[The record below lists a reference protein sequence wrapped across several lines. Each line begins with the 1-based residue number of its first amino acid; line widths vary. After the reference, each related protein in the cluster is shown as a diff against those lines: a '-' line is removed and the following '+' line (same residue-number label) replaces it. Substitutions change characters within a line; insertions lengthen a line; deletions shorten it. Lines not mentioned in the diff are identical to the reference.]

1 MNATEIP
8 DKLYI
13 NELSEVGSQESQI
26 AREND
31 RVIERRLLW
40 KIDLRILPILTF
52 LYVFSAMDRS
62 DIGNAQVA
70 GMQKDIGASSQQWTL
85 VAALF
90 YIGYIVSQPVATLFM
105 RRLNPPNLFAFACCL
120 WGALT
125 ILMLTSKNY
134 QQATALR
141 VLIGLAEGLLQAAPF
156 YLSLWYKVT
165 ELGTRGAIF
174 FSVASLAGA
183 CNGLIAYG
191 LETNLSNTPPFK
203 PWQWLFLIEGIMSVG
218 FSLIVWLLLPPV
230 PERIHFGFTD
240 DEKRIAIARSVQ
252 AYNTIDAKVNKA
264 HIKDIF
270 KRPLIYFMIIAYSG
284 TIVAL
289 SSLTN
294 FLPSII
300 QGMGYSSVDAQLM
313 TGMRQQLI
321 YLFIFSI
328 FDNLQIKTHIYIV
341 QSITFTVPVYAVAF
355 VSTIFFGRLSDRLQ
369 IRGPLAVCLTTIAL
383 VGYILLLAVRTS
395 VVGRY
400 IALCIIAAGMYPS
413 VPIVLTWTNVN
424 IIGYTRRATA
434 AATVNMIAQVF
445 GVIANLLFT
454 KPPYYTSGIAFVVAA
469 MGVAMITELIAIFWL
484 KAQNKK
490 KREALFTP
498 EAEQQREKSY
508 EVLGNAHPDFLF
520 TV

>member
-1 MNATEIP
+1 MNSSESP

-13 NELSEVGSQESQI
+13 NELSEVGSQESQT

-31 RVIERRLLW
+31 RIVERRLLW
-40 KIDLRILPILTF
+40 KIDLRILPILTL

-120 WGALT
+120 WGTLT

-156 YLSLWYKVT
+156 YLSLWYKIT

-191 LETNLSNTPPFK
+191 LETNFSNAPPFK

-230 PERIHFGFTD
+230 PENVYFGFTA

-252 AYNTIDAKVNKA
+252 AFNTIDAKVNKA

-270 KRPLIYFMIIAYSG
+270 KQPFIYFMVIAYSG

-313 TGMRQQLI
+313 TG
-321 YLFIFSI
+321 
-328 FDNLQIKTHIYIV
+328 
-341 QSITFTVPVYAVAF
+341 
-355 VSTIFFGRLSDRLQ
+355 
-369 IRGPLAVCLTTIAL
+369 
-383 VGYILLLAVRTS
+383 YILLLAVRAS

-400 IALCIIAAGMYPS
+400 VALCIIAAGMYPS

-434 AATVNMIAQVF
+434 AAAVNMIAQVF
-445 GVIANLLFT
+445 GVVANLLFT

-469 MGVAMITELIAIFWL
+469 MGVAVITELIAIFWL
-484 KAQNKK
+484 RAQNKK
-490 KREALFTP
+490 KRVAHATP

-508 EVLGNAHPDFLF
+508 EDLGNAHPDFFF
-520 TV
+520 TI

>member
-1 MNATEIP
+1 MNQSEIP

-13 NELSEVGSQESQI
+13 NELSEVGSQESQTT
-26 AREND
+26 REND
-31 RVIERRLLW
+31 RSIERRLLW
-40 KIDLRILPILTF
+40 KIDLRILPILTL

-90 YIGYIVSQPVATLFM
+90 YIGYIVSQPIATLYM
-105 RRLNPPNLFAFACCL
+105 RRLNPPNLFAFAC
-120 WGALT
+120 
-125 ILMLTSKNY
+125 S
-134 QQATALR
+134 LR
-141 VLIGLAEGLLQAAPF
+141 VLIGFAEGLLQAAPF

-191 LETNLSNTPPFK
+191 LETNFSNAPPFK

-230 PERIHFGFTD
+230 PEKVHFGFTS
-240 DEKRIAIARSVQ
+240 DEKRIAISRSVQ
-252 AYNTIDAKVNKA
+252 AFNTIDAKINKA
-264 HIKDIF
+264 HIRAIF
-270 KRPLIYFMIIAYSG
+270 KRPFIYFMIIAYSG

-300 QGMGYSSVDAQLM
+300 QGMGYSSVNAQLM
-313 TGMRQQLI
+313 
-321 YLFIFSI
+321 
-328 FDNLQIKTHIYIV
+328 
-341 QSITFTVPVYAVAF
+341 TVPVYAVAF

-369 IRGPLAVCLTTIAL
+369 IRGPLVVCLTTVAL
-383 VGYILLLAVRTS
+383 VGYIILLAVRTS

-400 IALCIIAAGMYPS
+400 IALCIIAVGIYPS

-434 AATVNMIAQVF
+434 AAAVNMIAQVF

-454 KPPYYTSGIAFVVAA
+454 APPYYTSGIAFVVAA
-469 MGVAMITELIAIFWL
+469 MGVAMITELVAIFWL
-484 KAQNKK
+484 RAQNKK
-490 KREALFTP
+490 KRKVHHTP

-508 EVLGNAHPDFLF
+508 EDLGNAHPDFIF
-520 TV
+520 TI